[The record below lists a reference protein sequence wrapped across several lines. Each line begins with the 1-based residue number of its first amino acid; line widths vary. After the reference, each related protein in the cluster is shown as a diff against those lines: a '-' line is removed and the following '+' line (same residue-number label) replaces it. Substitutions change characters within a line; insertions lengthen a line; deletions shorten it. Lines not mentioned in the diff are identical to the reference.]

1 MQNLILSLIAAE
13 ITKKCDGH
21 TRAERTKFCFLSDRN
36 SGAGKFIAD
45 HARVRARLGG
55 YLCR

>member
-1 MQNLILSLIAAE
+1 MQNLILSLGAAE

-21 TRAERTKFCFLSDRN
+21 TRAERTKFCFISSRD
-36 SGAGKFIAD
+36 SGTGKFIAD
-45 HARVRARLGG
+45 HARVRARFGG